1 MHRRGLACLGML
13 KLLHYRPGPGPRHH
27 TGPQLG
33 VASYTGLARG
43 QNEEDVIKKG
53 TRVPEATDHDSKLQS
68 QVSKSVAAIASEL
81 VHHPFWNLGVTRRVA
96 SYVTYY

>member
-33 VASYTGLARG
+33 VASHTGLARG

-53 TRVPEATDHDSKLQS
+53 TRVPGATDHDSS
-68 QVSKSVAAIASEL
+68 QVC
-81 VHHPFWNLGVTRRVA
+81 N
-96 SYVTYY
+96 